1 MNTRSTA
8 AAAASAF
15 SGRERKSLAMIA
27 DMIVP
32 ASDEYGV
39 PGAGDE
45 KILAAIIRSAEPHHL
60 RLQQALAAFA
70 ELSQASENPGDAF
83 RLNFPEEA
91 EILQALTVQNYYSDD
106 RVMRSLGMEN
116 RPPFPGGY
124 SLDQGDWSLLDPVR
138 QRAEF
143 FRNTS

>member
-1 MNTRSTA
+1 MNTRSNTV
-8 AAAASAF
+8 AASAF

-45 KILAAIIRSAEPHHL
+45 KILAAIIRSAEPHHPS
-60 RLQQALAAFA
+60 LQQALAAFA
-70 ELSQASENPGDAF
+70 ELSQTSENPGDAF
-83 RLNFPEEA
+83 RLKFPEEA

-106 RVMRSLGMEN
+106 RVMRSLGMES
-116 RPPFPGGY
+116 RPPFPDGY

-143 FRNTS
+143 FRKSS